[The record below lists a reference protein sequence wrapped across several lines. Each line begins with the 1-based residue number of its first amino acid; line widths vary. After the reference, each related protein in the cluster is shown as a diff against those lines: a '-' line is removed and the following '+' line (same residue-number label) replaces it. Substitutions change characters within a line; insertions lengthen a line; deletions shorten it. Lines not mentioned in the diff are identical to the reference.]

1 MRKLPNR
8 VRARGRFSAAVAASA
23 ALAVGVAGTGAATAT
38 AKQQAH
44 ATGAPITFG
53 FISTTPNL
61 TGPLGFAYKNGLL
74 QKWLAPYGVS
84 SIKTANFANGSLLTA
99 ALEGGSVDVGS
110 LGDSPALIAHGTG
123 VKTRLISQDEIGQS
137 AYILGNASITSIAQ
151 LKGQT
156 ISVQPESYM
165 DRYMQQI
172 LYNAGIL
179 KDVTRSP
186 QLLAQSIPAFNS
198 GQLPA
203 LTIVADDINKIT
215 LKGYHVL
222 ADSTKTPQWEGTTVI
237 EGTDKAVQ
245 ENPKLVAGIQ
255 AARTKAIA
263 YAGQHL
269 SAYYA
274 YQATA
279 EGTTVALTKK
289 FYPLSSF
296 PTKPFTTAGVSQLT
310 DTLKFLETDMQIGPP
325 AVTIKPFTVASW
337 EKS

>member
-1 MRKLPNR
+1 MRTISNR
-8 VRARGRFSAAVAASA
+8 VFARGRIPAAVAASA
-23 ALAVGVAGTGAATAT
+23 ALAVGALGAGPAAAKTTAHASAGT
-38 AKQQAH
+38 
-44 ATGAPITFG
+44 PITFG

-61 TGPLGFAYKNGLL
+61 TGPLGFAYKQGLL

-99 ALEGGSVDVGS
+99 ALEGGSVDLGS
-110 LGDSPALIAHGTG
+110 LGDAPALIAHGTG
-123 VKTRLISQDEIGQS
+123 VKTRLIAQDEIGQS
-137 AYILGNASITSIAQ
+137 AYVLGNASISSIAQ

-198 GQLPA
+198 GSLPA
-203 LTIVADDINKIT
+203 ITIVAADISKIT
-215 LKGYHVL
+215 LKGYHLL
-222 ADSTKTPQWEGTTVI
+222 ADSTKTPQWEGTTVL
-237 EGTDKAVQ
+237 EATDKAVQ
-245 ENPKLVAGIQ
+245 ENPKLEAGVQ
-255 AARTKAIA
+255 AARVKAIA
-263 YAGQHL
+263 YAQKNL

-279 EGTTVALTKK
+279 EGTTAALAKK

-296 PTKPFTTAGVSQLT
+296 SPKPFTTAGVNQLT
-310 DTLKFLETDMQIGPP
+310 NTLKFLETDMITGPP
-325 AVTIKPFTVASW
+325 AVTMKPFTIASW